1 MMKRKRSTITKAKML
16 KGIHDILI
24 EEGWGKVNVAYV
36 SSYSGIDRKL
46 LYYHFESFSNM
57 VAQFLRLE
65 SVQFKEESV
74 EPEEEQELTSY
85 LKQRMQTLFE
95 NPLLKQLL
103 VWELSAKMPALKE
116 YAAPREE
123 RDAKMSQKL
132 NGFGQDTEGD
142 TDMQAVFA
150 LLLGGIHYLSAYSH
164 HNDKPFFGMN
174 FNDEQQRK
182 HLLNVLDKLLIDVK
196 QMV

>member
-57 VAQFLRLE
+57 VAEFLSLE
-65 SVQFKEESV
+65 SVQFKEGSV
-74 EPEEEQELTSY
+74 DSQDDQELTGY
-85 LKQRMQTLFE
+85 LKQRMETLFE

-123 RDAKMSQKL
+123 KDAKMSVKF
-132 NGFGQDTEGD
+132 NDFEHNAESD

-182 HLLNVLDKLLIDVK
+182 HLLNLLDKLLLDVK

>member
-1 MMKRKRSTITKAKML
+1 MKRKRSTITKAKML

-24 EEGWGKVNVAYV
+24 EEGWGKVTVAYV

-57 VAQFLRLE
+57 VAQFLQLE
-65 SVQFKEESV
+65 SVQFKAESV
-74 EPEEEQELTSY
+74 EPDDERAMTSY

-103 VWELSAKMPALKE
+103 VWELSAKIPALRE
-116 YAAPREE
+116 YSAPREE
-123 RDAKMSQKL
+123 RDTKMSQKL
-132 NGFGQDTEGD
+132 NNFEHDTESD

-150 LLLGGIHYLSAYSH
+150 LLVGGIHYLSAYSH
-164 HNDKPFFGMN
+164 HNNKPFFGMN

-182 HLLNVLDKLLIDVK
+182 HLLNVLDKLLVDVK